1 MSRCLFI
8 ATGLS
13 AALPHVGPAHVN
25 PDRAVR
31 NPVHDCVRVDPAAEP
46 GCRSFFL
53 NWVQKTVE
61 AVPYPSSI
69 SSSSIDLNLVSGL
82 SSSHHRPHDTHGGHR
97 TASCRHFLLQYF
109 EAGVWR
115 GIWRLWRSRRQ
126 HDRWEVINLRAL
138 HRTYGCVCW
147 LGGHLPRFVAFKRGE
162 VAWGC

>member
-1 MSRCLFI
+1 MLAPPMSTQTALCAILSMI
-8 ATGLS
+8 AS
-13 AALPHVGPAHVN
+13 AWTPPPSL
-25 PDRAVR
+25 
-31 NPVHDCVRVDPAAEP
+31 

-82 SSSHHRPHDTHGGHR
+82 SSSHYRPHDTHGGHR

-147 LGGHLPRFVAFKRGE
+147 LGGIYLDLLHSRGARWHGDANGAE
-162 VAWGC
+162 TL